1 MLAEDDVRR
10 DVVVLDGD
18 RQVVG
23 FLTRFWRSLRL
34 RGSEG
39 RAAISLRA
47 AAERTALLSYA
58 ARAAGVRTPRLLGV
72 AESADSMVLVQEHAT
87 GAVSLRDLPVE
98 DVTGSVLNEAW
109 RQLRLAHSAG
119 IAHRALTSDVVLVSS
134 RTSRRRAP
142 RRCGS
147 PGGSRA
153 TSRRPSSRAAWT
165 SPRWSRCSHSA
176 SGRSAPSSPR

>member
-119 IAHRALTSDVVLVSS
+119 IAHRALTSDVVLVSHEPA
-134 RTSRRRAP
+134 TGAP
-142 RRCGS
+142 RCGS